1 MGKINSVE
9 EQLRAELRLAREKIA
24 DYDRLQTSVIQLKKE
39 RDLAQSVLD
48 NIQCAFVILNDELE
62 IVSANETFYKNFRVD
77 PSKTIGKSLS
87 ALGNSQWNI
96 PNLCD
101 RLKEVSYKKEK
112 LQNFE
117 VTHDFESIGKRT
129 MQLNATPLEATIK
142 SNHLILLEI
151 QDITTSVK
159 AQNRLEESIH
169 RYHELVYSS
178 PSFIAILS
186 GRDLIVEIANDA
198 ILENWGKGKDVVG
211 KPLIKEVLPEMVEQG
226 MEEIFMNVF
235 DTGEPFHAHEMPL
248 YHKKNGEMQLGY
260 FDFVY
265 QPQRDMSGEISGI
278 AIIATN
284 VTEQA
289 ELHQQVK
296 QNERKFR
303 QTADLVPDKIST
315 ANPDGSTFYYNKS
328 WLDYSGYSLEEL
340 KTLGWQTL
348 VHPEDREKIDHHL
361 EESLRAGTNFE
372 MEMRCLS
379 KEGDYKWHLIRAVQ
393 VKDESGNL
401 KNWISSSTE
410 IHKLKEEEKRK
421 ENFLKLVSHELK
433 TPVTS
438 IKGYVQLLLT
448 MLNTGQE
455 VPVDSMPLKSSLQR
469 IDIQISR
476 LTRLISEMLD
486 LSRMEEGRL
495 DLNNEIFGMNQ
506 VVEESVQDINNSIP
520 KSQIKVIQ
528 DDHFIVQGDKDRIG
542 QVIINLIT
550 NAIKYSSENKN
561 VEVRIFRGKDG
572 TGSVSVRDYGIGIK
586 AEDHV
591 NIFKRFYRVSDDKEE
606 TYPGFGIGL
615 YLANEIIRRHNG
627 YIELKS
633 KPGEGSEFIFSLP
646 VVEEKT

>member
-9 EQLRAELRLAREKIA
+9 EQLRTELRLAREKIA
-24 DYDRLQTSVIQLKKE
+24 DYDKLQNLVIQLKKE
-39 RDLAQSVLD
+39 NDLAQSVLD
-48 NIQCAFVILNDELE
+48 SIQCAFVIMNSELE
-62 IVSANETFYKNFRVD
+62 IVSANETFYKNFKVD
-77 PSKTIGKSLS
+77 HSETIGKPLS
-87 ALGNSQWNI
+87 GLGNSQWDI
-96 PNLCD
+96 PYLCD
-101 RLKEVSYKKEK
+101 RLKEVGSKKEK
-112 LQNFE
+112 LKNFE

-129 MQLNATPLEATIK
+129 MLLNATPLEPANEN
-142 SNHLILLEI
+142 NHLVLLEI
-151 QDITTSVK
+151 QDITTNVK

-169 RYHELVYSS
+169 RFQELVYSS

-198 ILENWGKGKDVVG
+198 IVENWGKGKNVVG
-211 KPLIKEVLPEMVEQG
+211 KPLIKEVLPEMAEQG
-226 MEEIFMNVF
+226 MEEIFLHVF
-235 DTGEPFHAHEMPL
+235 DTGKPFHAHEMPL

-265 QPQRDMSGEISGI
+265 QPQRDRDGEISGI
-278 AIIATN
+278 AIIATD

-289 ELHQQVK
+289 QLHQQVK

-303 QTADLVPDKIST
+303 QMADLVPDKIST
-315 ANPDGSTFYYNKS
+315 ANADGSVFYYNKS
-328 WLDYSGYSLEEL
+328 WLDYSGHTLEEL
-340 KTLGWQTL
+340 KDLGWQAL
-348 VHPEDREKIDHHL
+348 VHPEDRKKVDRHL
-361 EESLRAGTNFE
+361 EESLREGTDFE
-372 MEMRCLS
+372 MEMRCLNR
-379 KEGDYKWHLIRAVQ
+379 KGDYKWHLIRAVQ

-401 KNWISSSTE
+401 NHWISSSTE

-448 MLNTGQE
+448 MLKSGKE
-455 VPVDSMPLKSSLQR
+455 IPIDSMPLKSSLQR

-495 DLNNEIFGMNQ
+495 DLHSEIFGMNQ
-506 VVEESVQDINNSIP
+506 VVEESVQDINYSIP
-520 KSQIKVIQ
+520 KSQIKIIQ
-528 DDHFIVQGDKDRIG
+528 DDHFMVQGDKDRIG
-542 QVIINLIT
+542 QVIINFIT

-561 VEVRIFRGKDG
+561 VEVRIFRGKEG
-572 TGSVSVRDYGIGIK
+572 AGSVSVRDYGIGIK
-586 AEDHV
+586 AEDHE
-591 NIFKRFYRVSDDKEE
+591 NIFKRFYRVSDDKED

-615 YLANEIIRRHNG
+615 YLANEIIKRHNG
-627 YIELKS
+627 NIELKS

-646 VVEEKT
+646 VVEEKS